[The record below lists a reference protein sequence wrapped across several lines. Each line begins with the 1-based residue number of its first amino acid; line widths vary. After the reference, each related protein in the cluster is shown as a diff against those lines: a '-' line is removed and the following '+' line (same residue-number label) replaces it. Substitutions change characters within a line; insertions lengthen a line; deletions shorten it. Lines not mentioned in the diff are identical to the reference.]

1 MLVVVSD
8 TIRQTSTS
16 SFGVGRREGHDS
28 SAFYQRFS
36 PPDLSDDQTI
46 DRPAELLAELGSGKS
61 YVGSIEEVAI
71 LPENSVAL
79 VVTSPPYFVG
89 KDYELAVT
97 GVGEDRIP
105 TTYIE
110 YLDMLRTVFAECKR
124 VLEPGGRI
132 AINVANLGRKPYR
145 SLSADVIAIL
155 QDDLGLLLRG
165 EIIWEKAAVASGSC
179 AWGSF
184 AKASNPVFR
193 DLTERVI
200 VASKGRFNRAR
211 SAPQRRKANLPHVS
225 TLTNDEFVDVT
236 RDVWRIESE
245 SATRIGHPAPFPVEL
260 PRRLIE
266 LYTYEDDLVVDPFVG
281 SGTTVVA
288 AARTGRIGVGFDTEP
303 EYVELSEQRLAAEL
317 DRQREQATV
326 VSDGLDDLDA
336 ETRQE
341 WFHLQALEEGRKLD
355 DIAHR
360 VLADAGY
367 ATQAIG
373 KWHCGDQPDFQPT
386 NHGFDHYLGL
396 PYSNDM
402 GRQAGKPDF
411 LPEMPP
417 LPLIV
422 DGEVV
427 EQQPDQASL
436 TDRYV
441 AAALDFIR
449 SCDDQPFFLYLA
461 HLYVHL
467 PIYVQERFAERSTNG
482 PYGAA
487 VASIDWAT
495 EVIMAELEARGIA
508 EDTIVIFTSDNG
520 SLGDNPPPWGSP
532 EPLGGS
538 NDPLR
543 GTKGTTWEGGQRVP
557 GIVRWPARVPAGR
570 TSDAVVTAM
579 DLFPTLAAVCGA
591 EPPTDRIMDGRDIQE
606 LWFGETGSSDEA
618 PSPHEA
624 FFYYW
629 MNDLEAVRSG
639 RWKLHF
645 AKKGDEHRA
654 LYDLDADIGET
665 TDLLDQRP
673 EVVERLEA
681 LAERARVAL
690 GDARLGREGAEVRSI
705 GRVDDPAPLTRYDP
719 DHPYVVAEYDLPDR
733 G

>member
-1 MLVVVSD
+1 MLVMVSD

-46 DRPAELLAELGSGKS
+46 VRPAELLAELGSGKS
-61 YVGSIEEVAI
+61 YVGSIEQVAI

-89 KDYELAVT
+89 KEYELAVT
-97 GVGEDRIP
+97 GTADDRVP

-303 EYVELSEQRLAAEL
+303 DYVELSEQRLAAEL
-317 DRQREQATV
+317 DRQANQATV
-326 VSDGLDDLDA
+326 VSDGLDGLDTD
-336 ETRQE
+336 TRQE

-360 VLADAGY
+360 VLADAGFVDIE
-367 ATQAIG
+367 AGPRPVAGVADLAFRVGSGRGIRRFWVDAVGPFLTVRPGLQRVDVV
-373 KWHCGDQPDFQPT
+373 WRL
-386 NHGFDHYLGL
+386 LGRL
-396 PYSNDM
+396 H
-402 GRQAGKPDF
+402 
-411 LPEMPP
+411 
-417 LPLIV
+417 V
-422 DGEVV
+422 
-427 EQQPDQASL
+427 
-436 TDRYV
+436 V
-441 AAALDFIR
+441 AAADDGAGDGIPDPVLVLTSNRPRPGSPADKVLR
-449 SCDDQPFFLYLA
+449 SVGPDALFDVIELFDPSSL
-461 HLYVHL
+461 
-467 PIYVQERFAERSTNG
+467 ERLRQYAS
-482 PYGAA
+482 GAA
-487 VASIDWAT
+487 V
-495 EVIMAELEARGIA
+495 
-508 EDTIVIFTSDNG
+508 
-520 SLGDNPPPWGSP
+520 
-532 EPLGGS
+532 EPLPGFW
-538 NDPLR
+538 NEDEL
-543 GTKGTTWEGGQRVP
+543 QR
-557 GIVRWPARVPAGR
+557 
-570 TSDAVVTAM
+570 
-579 DLFPTLAAVCGA
+579 
-591 EPPTDRIMDGRDIQE
+591 
-606 LWFGETGSSDEA
+606 
-618 PSPHEA
+618 
-624 FFYYW
+624 
-629 MNDLEAVRSG
+629 
-639 RWKLHF
+639 
-645 AKKGDEHRA
+645 
-654 LYDLDADIGET
+654 
-665 TDLLDQRP
+665 
-673 EVVERLEA
+673 
-681 LAERARVAL
+681 
-690 GDARLGREGAEVRSI
+690 
-705 GRVDDPAPLTRYDP
+705 
-719 DHPYVVAEYDLPDR
+719 
-733 G
+733 